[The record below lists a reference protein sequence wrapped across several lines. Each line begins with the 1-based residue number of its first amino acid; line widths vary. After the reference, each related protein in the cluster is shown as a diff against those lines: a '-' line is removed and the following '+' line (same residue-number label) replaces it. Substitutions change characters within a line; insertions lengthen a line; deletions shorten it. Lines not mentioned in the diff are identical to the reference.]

1 MKVGS
6 SIIAFLGLMAVC
18 SCSAPKSEMSTLVN
32 NSLQIATVQSKLMAE
47 NLLNEEEKLPRTIGK
62 DGKLMTSK
70 AKWWTSGFFP
80 GVLWYLYEVNQD
92 DSLKMYAE
100 NYTKRIENEKYTT
113 DNHDVGFMLYCSF
126 GNGLRLTSNDEYK
139 QVLLQGAESLST
151 RFRPQVGCI
160 RSWDWNQ
167 KVWEYPVIIDNLMNL
182 EMLMWAS
189 KNSDNPKF
197 EEIAKSHADVTMKYH
212 FRSDYSSYHVI
223 SYDTISGLPEKKNT
237 CQGYAHESCWARG
250 QGWAL
255 YGYTMMYRE
264 TGQEKYLRHAINV
277 AKFIIN
283 HPRLPEDKI
292 PYWDFDAPNI
302 PNELRDASAGAL
314 MASAFIELS
323 LYTEGDFSNQCLSV
337 AETQL
342 KTLSS
347 PEYLAEPGT
356 NCNFIL
362 KHSVGNNPGKAEVDV
377 PLTYADYY
385 YVEALVRY
393 KRDILKE
400 KLN

>member
-167 KVWEYPVIIDNLMNL
+167 KVWEYPVIIDNMMNL
-182 EMLMWAS
+182 EMLIWAS
-189 KNSDNPKF
+189 KNS
-197 EEIAKSHADVTMKYH
+197 
-212 FRSDYSSYHVI
+212 
-223 SYDTISGLPEKKNT
+223 
-237 CQGYAHESCWARG
+237 
-250 QGWAL
+250 
-255 YGYTMMYRE
+255 
-264 TGQEKYLRHAINV
+264 
-277 AKFIIN
+277 
-283 HPRLPEDKI
+283 
-292 PYWDFDAPNI
+292 
-302 PNELRDASAGAL
+302 
-314 MASAFIELS
+314 
-323 LYTEGDFSNQCLSV
+323 
-337 AETQL
+337 
-342 KTLSS
+342 
-347 PEYLAEPGT
+347 
-356 NCNFIL
+356 
-362 KHSVGNNPGKAEVDV
+362 
-377 PLTYADYY
+377 
-385 YVEALVRY
+385 
-393 KRDILKE
+393 
-400 KLN
+400 

>member
-167 KVWEYPVIIDNLMNL
+167 KVWEYPVIIDNMMNL

-197 EEIAKSHADVTMKYH
+197 AEIAKSHADVTMKHH
-212 FRSDYSSYHVI
+212 FRPDYSSYHVI
-223 SYDTISGLPEKKNT
+223 SYATIYDYGDKEQKKQSVLDRAYNILEQLPASLLKVRLLTYCYGEIYEEGLLQE
-237 CQGYAHESCWARG
+237 AHSI
-250 QGWAL
+250 
-255 YGYTMMYRE
+255 M
-264 TGQEKYLRHAINV
+264 
-277 AKFIIN
+277 
-283 HPRLPEDKI
+283 DK
-292 PYWDFDAPNI
+292 WDK
-302 PNELRDASAGAL
+302 G
-314 MASAFIELS
+314 
-323 LYTEGDFSNQCLSV
+323 
-337 AETQL
+337 
-342 KTLSS
+342 TLTS
-347 PEYLAEPGT
+347 EQ
-356 NCNFIL
+356 
-362 KHSVGNNPGKAEVDV
+362 AEVMEELKNIEENQY
-377 PLTYADYY
+377 PF
-385 YVEALVRY
+385 E
-393 KRDILKE
+393 ILQ
-400 KLN
+400 